1 MLGIALA
8 DSGIDFFSLSSSPSR
23 IMAGNLSFEDLKSL
37 AAEGSIDT
45 VLVCLVDMQGRLMGK
60 RFHVQNF
67 LDSAHKETHCCD
79 YLLATDLEMATP
91 DGYASSSWITGYGDY
106 VMQPDLDTLRLAA
119 WLPGQRWFCATFLI
133 ITPTST
139 SHILLERCCRSRS
152 NVSRNMD

>member
-1 MLGIALA
+1 
-8 DSGIDFFSLSSSPSR
+8 
-23 IMAGNLSFEDLKSL
+23 MAGNLSFEDLKSL

-91 DGYASSSWITGYGDY
+91 DGYASSSWIAGYGDY
-106 VMQPDLDTLRLAA
+106 VMQPDLSTLRPRCLATGDSA
-119 WLPGQRWFCATFLI
+119 GSVRH
-133 ITPTST
+133 S
-139 SHILLERCCRSRS
+139 
-152 NVSRNMD
+152 